1 MSRIKNPVD
10 QRLQEVPFLILDGA
24 LATELEQKGFDLNDP
39 LWSARLL
46 IEAPEQ
52 IERVHHDYFEVGA
65 DVAITSSY
73 QASIEGFKQRHIT
86 TEEAQALIRQTVTLA
101 QDARTRS
108 GKSAALI
115 AGSVGPYGA
124 YLADGSEY
132 RGHYG

>member
-10 QRLQEVPFLILDGA
+10 QRLQKVPFLILDGA

-52 IERVHHDYFEVGA
+52 MERVHHDYFEVGA

-86 TEEAQALIRQTVTLA
+86 TEEASRWI
-101 QDARTRS
+101 
-108 GKSAALI
+108 
-115 AGSVGPYGA
+115 
-124 YLADGSEY
+124 
-132 RGHYG
+132 